1 MRIGILGAGSIGS
14 TVARRLSEAGHDVK
28 VANSREPETIDSS
41 VCEFG
46 ARRVE
51 ASAVV
56 ADVDVLVTSIPFNK
70 MAGIVPL
77 IAALSPEAVIIDT
90 SNYYPH
96 RDGNVPAIDAGQVE
110 SGWVS
115 EILGRPVVKAWN
127 AITSQSFATK
137 ATPPGTKGQ
146 IAIPVAGDDTD
157 GRDIAMRLVEESG
170 FDAFDA
176 GSLAD
181 SWRQQPASPVYCTDL
196 TREEMPAALAAANK
210 TRTPKIRD
218 LSMALLI
225 EKTQR
230 YTEVGDRFGDWLVE
244 FNRLIYMPTAN
255 QAERTS

>member
-14 TVARRLSEAGHDVK
+14 TVARRLSQAGHDVK
-28 VANSREPETIDSS
+28 VANSREPETIDAS

-51 ASAVV
+51 AHEVA

-70 MAGIVPL
+70 MPGIVSL
-77 IAALSPEAVIIDT
+77 VAALPPEVVIVDT

-96 RDGNVPAIDAGQVE
+96 RDGNFPAVDAGQAE
-110 SGWVS
+110 SVWMS
-115 EILGRPVVKAWN
+115 ETLGRPVVKAWN

-137 ATPPGTKGQ
+137 AMPPGTEGR
-146 IAIPVAGDDTD
+146 IAIPVAGDDAD

-170 FDAFDA
+170 FDAFDS
-176 GSLAD
+176 GFLAD
-181 SWRQQPASPVYCTDL
+181 SWRLQPASPAYCTDL
-196 TREEMPAALAAANK
+196 TCKEMPAALAAADK
-210 TRTPKIRD
+210 TSIPRIRD

-230 YTEVGDRFGDWLVE
+230 YTEIGDRFGEWLVE

-255 QAERTS
+255 EAGHTS